1 MMAVFFFLLKPLSCL
16 QSLHSEGY
24 SQDIKMILNFMSIE
38 HPQTGAHIL
47 VAPNMVLRATN
58 EKLKLDLSFIRKNIV
73 ALHKSNIMIKADTLF
88 LEEARKVAAKV
99 SCTAVQILIVWKS
112 QCSLAVPRPSAK
124 VYYPLSTLTSSTQR
138 CILTQLV

>member
-1 MMAVFFFLLKPLSCL
+1 MFTVVTFRGL
-16 QSLHSEGY
+16 QSRHKN
-24 SQDIKMILNFMSIE
+24 DFKFHE

-47 VAPNMVLRATN
+47 VAPNMVLRASTN

-112 QCSLAVPRPSAK
+112 QCFLAVPRPSAK